1 MSRLEKERSVSLLEP
16 KNRGVFTVNFKH
28 PLLVDSKSNVKSIT
42 KSLGADVGKDYDKAK
57 EIVDEIKS
65 IINNKECYGDFN
77 GYLKCKTMYSK
88 KAVDI
93 VFDNTIFK
101 NGLYDDFKGDILEKY
116 ISLKSKR
123 GDGKNLLSNEL
134 SEYKDKKIQLIGR
147 GNKSIKRILSQY
159 IGSVKTN
166 FLEVNRRINME
177 GSFEAHVCNKSN
189 DLEFVCTF
197 LSKEAL
203 AYELKKNLYYSIE
216 ALLLSEKL
224 NNKYG
229 LYSNDEKNEESK
241 LSIFR
246 NLTEGRHGENSF
258 NLLFYDFKLENDFA
272 YNKEETHSLYSKIT
286 EKIKNLAKDSWIGF
300 CNINKKT
307 NFIYGDNKDE
317 LIKEAYYKFLTKENE
332 EFSERFNILIEDIIK
347 EVEHKRVNILK
358 KFIEEAK
365 NLGKGI
371 NWTLKILDR
380 ESGKEVNFSNKDRL
394 CHKNEL
400 CDANRLYGEDKLFDR
415 DESFYKGKL
424 YNEGRLVDECELC
437 GEDRLFNEYESS
449 YVEEESLRLNDLKS
463 ISSMASVYF
472 SLSYRKDEEDLKGK
486 LDEELSYLELI
497 NKKPDQHLRE
507 KFFSILECFS
517 SGNEE
522 LRGITLKPLINGIRI
537 KGNFKPLW
545 INEEENFEDF
555 ILSYYEDGL
564 NNEKSMSN
572 EVRKN
577 MVNSH
582 RILWVLEENENSIY
596 NEEILKYLI
605 ISGYLNKSR
614 LCFIEDESSKG
625 YLENR
630 EGREFREYRKDRK
643 DRECRKYS
651 EDKDVKEYKKDK
663 EDKGYDFIDYERVN
677 SVRRKL
683 HYLLNSIGK
692 ERCFSGE
699 FIRGREEIY
708 KNKLINKVVL
718 LNSLDKVI
726 LNREFAYKDEKRAF
740 EDKKNIEALIS
751 LGAEKEESNLKD
763 VLLSLKKSF
772 EENKIPVYETVRN
785 LEELTREFEEEK
797 ETSIGCSS
805 KFSCE
810 FECSKPSYKYEKL
823 VYLGL
828 SLNKD
833 FREKF
838 IKRIN
843 LSSWQELESF
853 NSKIVYNYKGRAEG
867 NLCPEYILEYTIKEK
882 LLSYLL
888 NPESVKKEINN
899 EAFEEVVMSIMES
912 LSGGI
917 IEGVKSLI
925 VDDNLEKWEKGVN
938 SIEENFISR
947 RKSIENIIN
956 ENFYVDYEVL
966 NEDRVLSFMKDILIN
981 NKLFKD
987 IKDKIKI

>member
-28 PLLVDSKSNVKSIT
+28 PLLVDSKSNVKTIT

-57 EIVDEIKS
+57 EIVNEIKS

-88 KAVDI
+88 KAVNI

-116 ISLKSKR
+116 IPLKSR
-123 GDGKNLLSNEL
+123 GEDDKKLFLNTL
-134 SEYKDKKIQLIGR
+134 SEYKDKKFQLIGK
-147 GNKSIKRILSQY
+147 GNESIKRILSQN

-166 FLEVNRRINME
+166 FLEVNRSINME
-177 GSFEAHVCNKSN
+177 GSFEAHICNKSN
-189 DLEFVCTF
+189 ELEFVCTF

-229 LYSNDEKNEESK
+229 LYSNDETNEESK
-241 LSIFR
+241 LSIYR
-246 NLTEGRHGENSF
+246 NLTEGRQGENSF
-258 NLLFYDFKLENDFA
+258 NLLFYNFKLGNDFA
-272 YNKEETHSLYSKIT
+272 YIKEETHSLYNKIT
-286 EKIKNLAKDSWIGF
+286 KKVKNLAKDSWIGF

-307 NFIYGDNKDE
+307 NFIYSDNKDE
-317 LIKEAYYKFLTKENE
+317 LIKEAYYKFLTKEDK
-332 EFSERFNILIEDIIK
+332 EFSERFNILIEEIIK
-347 EVEHKRVNILK
+347 EIEHKRVNILK

-365 NLGKGI
+365 NLGNKT
-371 NWTLKILDR
+371 NWIIKILDR

-394 CHKNEL
+394 CHKDEL
-400 CDANRLYGEDKLFDR
+400 CDANILYGEDKLFDE
-415 DESFYKGKL
+415 DESFDKGEL
-424 YNEGRLVDECELC
+424 YDEGRFVDKCELC
-437 GEDRLFNEYESS
+437 GEDRSFNEYESS
-449 YVEEESLRLNDLKS
+449 YVEEENLRLNDLKN

-472 SLSYRKDEEDLKGK
+472 SLSYKKDEEDLKGK
-486 LDEELSYLELI
+486 LEKDLSDLELI

-507 KFFSILECFS
+507 QFFSILECFS
-517 SGNEE
+517 SGSEE

-545 INEEENFEDF
+545 INEQENFDDV

-564 NNEKSMSN
+564 NNEKSISN

-605 ISGYLNKSR
+605 INGYLNKSR

-630 EGREFREYRKDRK
+630 EDRKYREYIKRR
-643 DRECRKYS
+643 
-651 EDKDVKEYKKDK
+651 EDKENK
-663 EDKGYDFIDYERVN
+663 EDKKYSGYDFSYYERVN
-677 SVRRKL
+677 SVKRKL
-683 HYLLNSIGK
+683 DSLLNSLGK
-692 ERCFSGE
+692 ERCFGDK
-699 FIRGREEIY
+699 FISGREEIY
-708 KNKLINKVVL
+708 KNKLINKAIL
-718 LNSLDKVI
+718 LNSLDKII
-726 LNREFAYKDEKRAF
+726 LNREFAYKDENRAS

-751 LGAEKEESNLKD
+751 LGAEREDSNLKD
-763 VLLSLKKSF
+763 VFLSLKKSF
-772 EENKIPVYETVRN
+772 EENKISICETVRS
-785 LEELTREFEEEK
+785 LEELIIDSEK
-797 ETSIGCSS
+797 EKEVIL
-805 KFSCE
+805 
-810 FECSKPSYKYEKL
+810 ECSKPSYKYEKL

-828 SLNKD
+828 SINKI

-838 IKRIN
+838 IKLIN
-843 LSSWQELESF
+843 SLNWQEIESF
-853 NSKIVYNYKGRAEG
+853 NSKIAYNYKGRAEG
-867 NLCPEYILEYTIKEK
+867 GLYPEYILECTIKEK

-888 NPESVKKEINN
+888 NPESMKKETNI
-899 EAFEEVVMSIMES
+899 EEFEEGIMSIMES
-912 LSGGI
+912 LSGEI
-917 IEGVKSLI
+917 LEGVKKLI
-925 VDDNLEKWEKGVN
+925 VDDNLDKWEKKGIN
-938 SIEENFISR
+938 SIEESFINR
-947 RKSIENIIN
+947 RKSIEDIIN
-956 ENFYVDYEVL
+956 ENFYVDYEL
-966 NEDRVLSFMKDILIN
+966 LKEDKILYFIKEILIN
-981 NKLFKD
+981 NKFFKE
-987 IKDKIKI
+987 IKSEIKI

>member
-1 MSRLEKERSVSLLEP
+1 MNRLEKERSVSLLEP

-101 NGLYDDFKGDILEKY
+101 NGLYDDFKVDILEKY
-116 ISLKSKR
+116 IPLKSR
-123 GDGKNLLSNEL
+123 RENGKNLCLNKIC
-134 SEYKDKKIQLIGR
+134 EYKDKKIQLIGK

-166 FLEVNRRINME
+166 FLEVNRSINME
-177 GSFEAHVCNKSN
+177 GSFEAHICNKSN
-189 DLEFVCTF
+189 ELEFVCTF

-203 AYELKKNLYYSIE
+203 TYELKKNIYYSIE

-229 LYSNDEKNEESK
+229 LYSNDETNEESK
-241 LSIFR
+241 LSIYR

-258 NLLFYDFKLENDFA
+258 NLLFYNFKLGNDFA
-272 YNKEETHSLYSKIT
+272 YINEETHSLYNKIT
-286 EKIKNLAKDSWIGF
+286 EKVKNLAKDSWIGF

-317 LIKEAYYKFLTKENE
+317 LIKEAYYKFLTKEDK
-332 EFSERFNILIEDIIK
+332 EFSERFNSLIEEIIK

-358 KFIEEAK
+358 NFLEEAK
-365 NLGKGI
+365 NLGNETK
-371 NWTLKILDR
+371 WTLKILDR
-380 ESGKEVNFSNKDRL
+380 ECGKEAVFSNKDRL
-394 CHKNEL
+394 CHKDEL
-400 CDANRLYGEDKLFDR
+400 CDANILYGEDKLFDE
-415 DESFYKGKL
+415 DKSFDKGEL
-424 YNEGRLVDECELC
+424 YAKGRLVDECELY
-437 GEDRLFNEYESS
+437 GEDRSFNEYESS
-449 YVEEESLRLNDLKS
+449 YVEEENLRLNDLKS

-472 SLSYRKDEEDLKGK
+472 SLSYRKDEEDSKEK
-486 LDEELSYLELI
+486 LEKDLVDLELI

-507 KFFSILECFS
+507 QFFRILECFS
-517 SGNEE
+517 SSSEE

-545 INEEENFEDF
+545 INDEEKFENL
-555 ILSYYEDGL
+555 ILSYYEDEL
-564 NNEKSMSN
+564 NNEKSISN

-605 ISGYLNKSR
+605 INGYLNKSR

-625 YLENR
+625 YFENR
-630 EGREFREYRKDRK
+630 EDRKYREYIKC
-643 DRECRKYS
+643 REYKENK
-651 EDKDVKEYKKDK
+651 EDKEEKEYKKCS
-663 EDKGYDFIDYERVN
+663 GYNFSHYESVN
-677 SVRRKL
+677 AAIRKL
-683 HYLLNSIGK
+683 DSLLNSIGK
-692 ERCFSGE
+692 EGYFGDK
-699 FIRGREEIY
+699 FISVREEIY
-708 KNKLINKVVL
+708 KNKLINKGVL
-718 LNSLDKVI
+718 LNSLDKII
-726 LNREFAYKDEKRAF
+726 LNREFAYKDEKRAS

-751 LGAEKEESNLKD
+751 LGAEREDSNLKD
-763 VLLSLKKSF
+763 VFLSLKKSF
-772 EENKIPVYETVRN
+772 EENKVSVYETVRN
-785 LEELTREFEEEK
+785 LEKLIIDYEEDK
-797 ETSIGCSS
+797 EVVL
-805 KFSCE
+805 E
-810 FECSKPSYKYEKL
+810 WSKPSYKYEKL

-828 SLNKD
+828 SINKT

-838 IKRIN
+838 IKLIN
-843 LSSWQELESF
+843 SSNWQELESF

-867 NLCPEYILEYTIKEK
+867 VLCPEYILECIIKEK

-888 NPESVKKEINN
+888 NPESMKKEINI
-899 EAFEEVVMSIMES
+899 EEFEDGVMAIMES
-912 LSGGI
+912 LSG
-917 IEGVKSLI
+917 EVLEEVKRI
-925 VDDNLEKWEKGVN
+925 VVYDNLEKWEKGIVG
-938 SIEENFISR
+938 IEGESLINR
-947 RKSIENIIN
+947 RKNIENIIN
-956 ENFYVDYEVL
+956 ESFYIDYEL
-966 NEDRVLSFMKDILIN
+966 LKEDRILYFMKEILIN
-981 NKLFKD
+981 NKFFKQ
-987 IKDKIKI
+987 IKSEIKI

>member
-42 KSLGADVGKDYDKAK
+42 KSLGADVGKDYHKAK

-93 VFDNTIFK
+93 IFDNTIFK

-116 ISLKSKR
+116 IPLKSR
-123 GDGKNLLSNEL
+123 GEDDKNLLLNKT
-134 SEYKDKKIQLIGR
+134 SEYKEKKIQLIGR

-189 DLEFVCTF
+189 ELEFVCTF

-203 AYELKKNLYYSIE
+203 VYELKKNLYYSIE

-224 NNKYG
+224 NNKHG
-229 LYSNDEKNEESK
+229 LYSNDETNEESK

-258 NLLFYDFKLENDFA
+258 NLLFYDFKSGSDFA
-272 YNKEETHSLYSKIT
+272 YIKEETHSLYSKIT
-286 EKIKNLAKDSWIGF
+286 EKIKSLAKDSWIGF
-300 CNINKKT
+300 CNINKKA

-317 LIKEAYYKFLTKENE
+317 LIKEAYYKFLTKEDK
-332 EFSERFNILIEDIIK
+332 EFSKRFNILIEDILK

-400 CDANRLYGEDKLFDR
+400 YDGAGLCDEDKLCDEDQLFD
-415 DESFYKGKL
+415 
-424 YNEGRLVDECELC
+424 
-437 GEDRLFNEYESS
+437 EDRSFNEHELS
-449 YVEEESLRLNDLKS
+449 YVEKNNLSLNDLKN

-472 SLSYRKDEEDLKGK
+472 SLSYRKDEKDLKGK
-486 LDEELSYLELI
+486 LEKNLSDLELI
-497 NKKPDQHLRE
+497 NKKPDKHLRE
-507 KFFSILECFS
+507 KFFRILEGFS
-517 SGNEE
+517 SEGEN
-522 LRGITLKPLINGIRI
+522 LREITLKPLINGIRI

-545 INEEENFEDF
+545 VNEEENFEDT

-564 NNEKSMSN
+564 NNEKSISN

-605 ISGYLNKSR
+605 INGYLNKSR

-625 YLENR
+625 YFEN
-630 EGREFREYRKDRK
+630 REYRKY
-643 DRECRKYS
+643 REYIKCR
-651 EDKDVKEYKKDK
+651 EDKEEK
-663 EDKGYDFIDYERVN
+663 EDKKYSGYDFSNYYRVN
-677 SVRRKL
+677 AAIRKL
-683 HYLLNSIGK
+683 DYLLNSLGK
-692 ERCFSGE
+692 ESGVGDS
-699 FIRGREEIY
+699 FVRGREELY

-718 LNSLDKVI
+718 LNSLDKII
-726 LNREFAYKDEKRAF
+726 LNREFAYKDEKRAS
-740 EDKKNIEALIS
+740 EDKKNIEDLIS
-751 LGAEKEESNLKD
+751 LGAEREDSNLNS
-763 VLLSLKKSF
+763 VFLSLKKSF
-772 EENKIPVYETVRN
+772 EENKINVYETVRN
-785 LEELTREFEEEK
+785 LEELMREFEEEK
-797 ETSIGCSS
+797 EASIGCSS

-810 FECSKPSYKYEKL
+810 FKCSKPSYKYEKL

-828 SLNKD
+828 YLNKT
-833 FREKF
+833 FREDF

-843 LSSWQELESF
+843 SSNWQELESF
-853 NSKIVYNYKGRAEG
+853 NSKIAYNYKGRSEG
-867 NLCPEYILEYTIKEK
+867 NLCPEYILECTIKEK

-888 NPESVKKEINN
+888 NPELVKEKINN
-899 EAFEEVVMSIMES
+899 EEFEEAVMSIMES
-912 LSGGI
+912 LSGKI
-917 IEGVKSLI
+917 LEGVKRLI

-938 SIEENFISR
+938 SIEESFISR

-966 NEDRVLSFMKDILIN
+966 NEDKVLSFMKDILIN
-981 NKLFKD
+981 NKIFRE
-987 IKDKIKI
+987 IKGEIKI